1 MKEAGCLGR
10 SQIDKILSD
19 LFPINRSLTG
29 EGNRE
34 TLNYVKGNLLPC
46 AEIKKLKSG
55 TKVFDWVVPPEWT
68 VKDAFVKNK
77 YGNKIIDYKKNNLHL
92 VSYSEAFNGLLSE
105 KELKKH
111 LHTLPDYPDWIPYRT
126 SYYKRAWGFCCSHNL
141 LTNKEFKGP
150 FEVSIETSFDEGG
163 EMIWLEDVKFGKS
176 KEEILISSYF
186 CHPSLA
192 NDNLSGFVLAALL
205 FKFLKSIET
214 RYTYRL
220 VIVPE
225 TIGALAYLKKSDLT
239 NTVGGM
245 VLSCVGGPGNF
256 SLKEGFNKDHWVNKA
271 AHFALKECSKENY
284 IVYPFDPE
292 GSDERQYSSPAFRIV
307 TPSIHK
313 SKYYEYAEY
322 HTSADNLEFISAL
335 SIQDAFDV
343 YRKWIDNLESYCFPR
358 RTMTQGE
365 YQLGKHGLYPE
376 IGGTLNQQA
385 YSHEN
390 NEERRKLFFDKEM
403 VLNRKILQKMY
414 WLMHLADGKTSNFD
428 IAEKSGGNLDDV
440 NRAIAIMLQKK
451 LVELDI

>member
-1 MKEAGCLGR
+1 
-10 SQIDKILSD
+10 
-19 LFPINRSLTG
+19 
-29 EGNRE
+29 
-34 TLNYVKGNLLPC
+34 
-46 AEIKKLKSG
+46 
-55 TKVFDWVVPPEWT
+55 
-68 VKDAFVKNK
+68 
-77 YGNKIIDYKKNNLHL
+77 
-92 VSYSEAFNGLLSE
+92 
-105 KELKKH
+105 
-111 LHTLPDYPDWIPYRT
+111 
-126 SYYKRAWGFCCSHNL
+126 
-141 LTNKEFKGP
+141 
-150 FEVSIETSFDEGG
+150 
-163 EMIWLEDVKFGKS
+163 MIWLEDVKFGKS